1 MKSLVKGLV
10 LSLTL
15 FLIPLE
21 SASADNPFPGVAFG
35 AEVPGYTVQV
45 PCKPDDC
52 GIGIVPVVIC
62 PSGSAADGGGGFD
75 VGYAKRFC
83 RNSWTPP
90 TSAADDADFRNRQT
104 LAVAAATVESQAYS
118 AANPGLQK
126 CVTWGPVV
134 HANGIST
141 ASGGVCANV
150 VGTKPDGTTAQVAP
164 TPVSSGS
171 SGTSDSSS
179 GGSAPSSP
187 AGSGIT
193 GSSNTSSDSA
203 TSTSSAPSVQ
213 APVKQQVDLT
223 QFGIGRPFTRV
234 VAGNLP
240 ASQCPSGYQAATNS
254 LPGIIDGGATEC
266 WPDNAWAAYSIGG
279 EVWTQFKSS
288 NGSLNAQAEATRRV
302 QVNAIRA
309 LALQQ
314 AQTLANLTLGIKRC
328 NSWSGFGESGQECAY
343 IPIQNNSLGGMTSTS
358 SGETSTSV
366 LKKTIEVVV
375 ATISSQPGQT
385 QAQWESTDAYKSF
398 TCPSGAGRAIG
409 IDLKGTASNSDDV
422 WTVSCVQV
430 EIDPASTSDSSTVG
444 SSDTAT
450 ARSSSAAET
459 STAVSSS
466 GASTSAAL
474 PMTPVASSDTA
485 TAAIISDPIDF
496 KGSIKQ
502 IANVVEALDLS
513 TSEDSAI
520 NSVTTKLANIKPTSK
535 LVKITLPNSPVLD
548 EVAKSLTPNVCR
560 VSGLVV
566 QPKKAGTCQIS
577 YTFEGESGN
586 SFETT
591 KKVTFTNDP
600 NKLAAAAKTTKTFT
614 LVGTREANCTSRDVN
629 SNLVSANIVAPPTGG
644 TGSSKYIYK
653 PGTVAKGSKG
663 ASVSAGVRELWTKA
677 TFQSPYVY
685 QSSST
690 WYADIE
696 ITCSYLG

>member
-1 MKSLVKGLV
+1 MKTLAKV
-10 LSLTL
+10 LSIS
-15 FLIPLE
+15 LIAIFIPMQ
-21 SASADNPFPGVAFG
+21 SANADNPFPGVAFG

-62 PSGSAADGGGGFD
+62 PPGSAADGGGGFD

-90 TSAADDADFRNRQT
+90 TSAADDEDFRNRQT

-126 CVTWGPVV
+126 CVTWGPIV

-179 GGSAPSSP
+179 GGSTSSSP
-187 AGSGIT
+187 AGSSNA
-193 GSSNTSSDSA
+193 GSSSTSSDSA
-203 TSTSSAPSVQ
+203 TSTASTPAAQQSVR
-213 APVKQQVDLT
+213 PQVDLT

-234 VAGNLP
+234 VAGSLS
-240 ASQCPSGYQAATNS
+240 AAQCPSGYQAATNS
-254 LPGIIDGGATEC
+254 LPGIVDGGATEC

-279 EVWTQFKSS
+279 DVWTQFKSS
-288 NGSLNAQAEATRRV
+288 NGSLNAQAEAARRV

-314 AQTLANLTLGIKRC
+314 AQNLANLTPGIKRC

-343 IPIQNNSLGGMTSTS
+343 IPIQNNSSGGNTS
-358 SGETSTSV
+358 SASSETATSV
-366 LKKTIEVVV
+366 LKQGTEVVV
-375 ATISSQPGQT
+375 STISSQPGQT
-385 QAQWESTDAYKSF
+385 QEQWESTNLYKDF
-398 TCPSGAGRAIG
+398 TCPIGTGRAIS
-409 IDLKGTASNSDDV
+409 IDLKGTTSNSDDV
-422 WTVSCVQV
+422 WTVSCIRV
-430 EIDPASTSDSSTVG
+430 EVNSVISSDSATVSISDSSTASSSSAVETATVVSSSG
-444 SSDTAT
+444 ATTLTPVQVSPAVSSDTAT
-450 ARSSSAAET
+450 ASIT
-459 STAVSSS
+459 
-466 GASTSAAL
+466 
-474 PMTPVASSDTA
+474 
-485 TAAIISDPIDF
+485 SDPIDF

-502 IANVVEALDLS
+502 IVNLVDALELS
-513 TSEDSAI
+513 TTEDAAI
-520 NSVTTKLANIKPTSK
+520 TSVTTKLANLKSTSK
-535 LVKITLPNSPVLD
+535 LVKIVLPSSPVLV
-548 EVAKSLTPNVCR
+548 EEAKSLTPNVCR

-566 QPKKAGTCQIS
+566 QPKKSGTCQII

-591 KKVTFTNDP
+591 KKVTFTNNP
-600 NKLAAAAKTTKTFT
+600 NKLAATAKTTKTFT
-614 LVGTREANCTSRDVN
+614 LVGTREANCTSRDVT
-629 SNLVSANIVAPPTGG
+629 SNLVSASLVAPPTGG

-653 PGTVAKGSKG
+653 PGTISKGSKG
-663 ASVSAGVRELWTKA
+663 ASVSAGVRELWTKS

-685 QSSST
+685 QSST
-690 WYADIE
+690 AWYADVE
-696 ITCSYLG
+696 ITCSYLE

>member
-15 FLIPLE
+15 FLIPLQ
-21 SASADNPFPGVAFG
+21 SANADNPFPGVAFG

-134 HANGIST
+134 QANGIST

-179 GGSAPSSP
+179 GGSTPSSP
-187 AGSGIT
+187 AGSGSA
-193 GSSNTSSDSA
+193 GSSNASSDSA
-203 TSTSSAPSVQ
+203 TSTSSAPTAQ
-213 APVKQQVDLT
+213 QPVRPQVDLT

-234 VAGNLP
+234 VAGNLS

-254 LPGIIDGGATEC
+254 LPGNIDGGATEC

-279 EVWTQFKSS
+279 DVWSQFKSS

-314 AQTLANLTLGIKRC
+314 AQNLANLTLGIKRC

-343 IPIQNNSLGGMTSTS
+343 IPIQNNSLGGNTS
-358 SGETSTSV
+358 SSSSETATSV
-366 LKKTIEVVV
+366 LKQGTEVVV

-385 QAQWESTDAYKSF
+385 QDQWESTNLYKDF
-398 TCPSGAGRAIG
+398 TCPIGTGRALS
-409 IDLKGTASNSDDV
+409 IDLKGTTSNADDV
-422 WTVSCVQV
+422 WTASCVRV
-430 EIDPASTSDSSTVG
+430 EINPASSIDSSTVR
-444 SSDTAT
+444 SSDTST
-450 ARSSSAAET
+450 ASSSSPAET
-459 STAVSSS
+459 VTVVSSS
-466 GASTSAAL
+466 GATTLTPVQVS
-474 PMTPVASSDTA
+474 PVASSDTA
-485 TAAIISDPIDF
+485 TASITSDPIDF

-502 IANVVEALDLS
+502 IADVVEALDLS
-513 TSEDSAI
+513 SSEDRAI
-520 NSVTTKLANIKPTSK
+520 TSVTTKLASIKTTSK
-535 LVKITLPNSPVLD
+535 LVKIILPNSSLLK
-548 EVAKSLTPNVCR
+548 ETAKSLTPSVCK
-560 VSGLVV
+560 VSGLSI
-566 QPKKAGTCQIS
+566 QPKKVGVCQIV
-577 YTFEGESGN
+577 YAFEGESGN

-591 KKVTFTNDP
+591 KKVTFR
-600 NKLAAAAKTTKTFT
+600 K
-614 LVGTREANCTSRDVN
+614 
-629 SNLVSANIVAPPTGG
+629 
-644 TGSSKYIYK
+644 
-653 PGTVAKGSKG
+653 
-663 ASVSAGVRELWTKA
+663 
-677 TFQSPYVY
+677 
-685 QSSST
+685 
-690 WYADIE
+690 
-696 ITCSYLG
+696 

>member
-15 FLIPLE
+15 FLIPLQ
-21 SASADNPFPGVAFG
+21 SANADNPFPGVAFG

-179 GGSAPSSP
+179 GGSTPSSP
-187 AGSGIT
+187 AGSGSA
-193 GSSNTSSDSA
+193 GSSNASSDSA
-203 TSTSSAPSVQ
+203 TSTSSAPTAQ
-213 APVKQQVDLT
+213 QPVRPQVDLT

-234 VAGNLP
+234 VAGNLS

-279 EVWTQFKSS
+279 DVWSQFKSS

-314 AQTLANLTLGIKRC
+314 AQNLANLTLGIKRC

-343 IPIQNNSLGGMTSTS
+343 IPIQNNSLGGNTS
-358 SGETSTSV
+358 SSSSETATSV
-366 LKKTIEVVV
+366 LKQGNEVVV

-385 QAQWESTDAYKSF
+385 QDQWESTNLYKDF
-398 TCPSGAGRAIG
+398 TCPIGTGRALS
-409 IDLKGTASNSDDV
+409 IDLKGTTSNSDDV
-422 WTVSCVQV
+422 WTASCVRV
-430 EIDPASTSDSSTVG
+430 EINPASSIDSSTVR
-444 SSDTAT
+444 SSDTST
-450 ARSSSAAET
+450 ASSSSPAET
-459 STAVSSS
+459 VTVVSSS
-466 GASTSAAL
+466 GATTLTPVQVS
-474 PMTPVASSDTA
+474 PVASSDTA
-485 TAAIISDPIDF
+485 TASITSDPIDF

-502 IANVVEALDLS
+502 IADVVEALDLS
-513 TSEDSAI
+513 SSEDRAI
-520 NSVTTKLANIKPTSK
+520 TSVTTKLASIKTTSK
-535 LVKITLPNSPVLD
+535 LVKIILPNS
-548 EVAKSLTPNVCR
+548 AKSLTPSVCK
-560 VSGLVV
+560 VSGLSI
-566 QPKKAGTCQIS
+566 QPKKVGVCQIV
-577 YTFEGESGN
+577 YAFEGESGN

-591 KKVTFTNDP
+591 KKVTF
-600 NKLAAAAKTTKTFT
+600 KK
-614 LVGTREANCTSRDVN
+614 
-629 SNLVSANIVAPPTGG
+629 
-644 TGSSKYIYK
+644 
-653 PGTVAKGSKG
+653 
-663 ASVSAGVRELWTKA
+663 
-677 TFQSPYVY
+677 
-685 QSSST
+685 
-690 WYADIE
+690 
-696 ITCSYLG
+696 

>member
-15 FLIPLE
+15 FLIPLQ
-21 SASADNPFPGVAFG
+21 SANADNPFPGVAFG

-179 GGSAPSSP
+179 GGSTPSSP
-187 AGSGIT
+187 AGST
-193 GSSNTSSDSA
+193 SAGSSNTSSDSA
-203 TSTSSAPSVQ
+203 TSTSSTPTAQ
-213 APVKQQVDLT
+213 QPVRPQVDLT

-234 VAGNLP
+234 VAGNLS

-279 EVWTQFKSS
+279 DVWSQFKSS
-288 NGSLNAQAEATRRV
+288 NGSLNAQAEVTRRV

-314 AQTLANLTLGIKRC
+314 AQNLANLTLGIKRC

-343 IPIQNNSLGGMTSTS
+343 IPIQNNSLGGNTS
-358 SGETSTSV
+358 SSSSETATSV
-366 LKKTIEVVV
+366 LKQGTEVVV

-385 QAQWESTDAYKSF
+385 QDQWESTNLYKDF
-398 TCPSGAGRAIG
+398 TCPIGTGRALS
-409 IDLKGTASNSDDV
+409 IDLKGTTSNADDV
-422 WTVSCVQV
+422 WTASCVRV
-430 EIDPASTSDSSTVG
+430 EINPASSIDSSTVR
-444 SSDTAT
+444 SSDTST
-450 ARSSSAAET
+450 ASSSSPAET
-459 STAVSSS
+459 VTVVSSS
-466 GASTSAAL
+466 GATTLTPVQVS
-474 PMTPVASSDTA
+474 PVASSDTA
-485 TAAIISDPIDF
+485 TASITSDPIDF

-502 IANVVEALDLS
+502 IADVVEALDLS
-513 TSEDSAI
+513 SSEDRAI
-520 NSVTTKLANIKPTSK
+520 TSVTTKLASIKTTSK
-535 LVKITLPNSPVLD
+535 LVKIILPNSSLLK
-548 EVAKSLTPNVCR
+548 ETAKSLTPSVCK
-560 VSGLVV
+560 VSGLSIR
-566 QPKKAGTCQIS
+566 PKKVGVCQIV
-577 YTFEGESGN
+577 YAFEGESGN

-591 KKVTFTNDP
+591 KKVTFK
-600 NKLAAAAKTTKTFT
+600 NKKVTF
-614 LVGTREANCTSRDVN
+614 
-629 SNLVSANIVAPPTGG
+629 
-644 TGSSKYIYK
+644 KK
-653 PGTVAKGSKG
+653 
-663 ASVSAGVRELWTKA
+663 
-677 TFQSPYVY
+677 
-685 QSSST
+685 
-690 WYADIE
+690 
-696 ITCSYLG
+696 